1 MLDNI
6 SSDKSMKSQ
15 IDFGFDNT
23 FACEL
28 SDFAVPCSA
37 ERVPKPKLIKFNRA
51 LARELGLNTRSLETK
66 LGAEIFAGNT
76 LPNGAA
82 PLAQAYAGHQF
93 GNFSPQLGDGR
104 ALLLGEITDTQGN
117 RHDIQL
123 KGSGRT
129 PFSRGGDG
137 KAALGPV
144 LREYLLSEAMY
155 ALGVPT
161 TRALAAVSTGE
172 LVHREVPLPGAIL
185 TRTASSHLR
194 IGTFQFFAAR
204 KKIGMVKKLADY
216 TISRHYPAAKE
227 SANVYL
233 EFFKLVSNAQ
243 ASLVAHWMSI
253 GFIHGVMNTDNT
265 SISGETIDYGP
276 CAFMDRYDPMTVFSS
291 IDLQGRY
298 AFANQPSILAWNLAR
313 FAETLI
319 PITDTDDDK
328 AIKLLT
334 SAIHDASSIYRGKW
348 EMLMRS
354 KLGLMSEMT
363 DDTKLIHDLLNIMQ
377 KEKLDFTNTF
387 RLLSQNL
394 RKEKKYLRKHF
405 QNSAKFD
412 LWEKRWRAR
421 IKKESNPIAACAE
434 QMEKINPAYIPRNH
448 KVEEVLT
455 AAINNDNF
463 ELFENMLAILSTPF
477 DEKKGNEDFAKPA
490 PISSEPY
497 KTFCGT

>member
-1 MLDNI
+1 
-6 SSDKSMKSQ
+6 
-15 IDFGFDNT
+15 
-23 FACEL
+23 
-28 SDFAVPCSA
+28 
-37 ERVPKPKLIKFNRA
+37 
-51 LARELGLNTRSLETK
+51 
-66 LGAEIFAGNT
+66 
-76 LPNGAA
+76 
-82 PLAQAYAGHQF
+82 
-93 GNFSPQLGDGR
+93 
-104 ALLLGEITDTQGN
+104 
-117 RHDIQL
+117 
-123 KGSGRT
+123 
-129 PFSRGGDG
+129 
-137 KAALGPV
+137 
-144 LREYLLSEAMY
+144 
-155 ALGVPT
+155 
-161 TRALAAVSTGE
+161 
-172 LVHREVPLPGAIL
+172 
-185 TRTASSHLR
+185 
-194 IGTFQFFAAR
+194 
-204 KKIGMVKKLADY
+204 MVKKLADY

-291 IDLQGRY
+291 IDLQGCY
-298 AFANQPSILAWNLAR
+298 AFANQPSILAWDLAR

-394 RKEKKYLRKHF
+394 RKEKKSLRKHF

-421 IKKESNPIAACAE
+421 IKRI
-434 QMEKINPAYIPRNH
+434 
-448 KVEEVLT
+448 
-455 AAINNDNF
+455 
-463 ELFENMLAILSTPF
+463 
-477 DEKKGNEDFAKPA
+477 
-490 PISSEPY
+490 
-497 KTFCGT
+497 